1 MTFVSNSH
9 PSDRQIA
16 TPLDSQPPIFVSH
29 THTLGFFLVQ
39 NTIKV
44 CQAKWVV
51 VFYQKHHKLAPHHF
65 AYIWWPWCVVNLIAV
80 VLRHS
85 PWQQKRNQKVCEKIG
100 VGRFMATTTIHNR
113 QPMSHFITIIF
124 IVHTFSSLLLYY
136 GPCLLLA
143 CVIHVLINQHMI

>member
-9 PSDRQIA
+9 PSDRQQHHLIH
-16 TPLDSQPPIFVSH
+16 SHQIWSH

-51 VFYQKHHKLAPHHF
+51 VFYQKHLKLAPHHF

-80 VLRHS
+80 GLVAFS
-85 PWQQKRNQKVCEKIG
+85 MAAEKNLKSVRKDWGWEIHG
-100 VGRFMATTTIHNR
+100 HNNNGQSTTYE
-113 QPMSHFITIIF
+113 SFYHFHFCCPHFFIIV
-124 IVHTFSSLLLYY
+124 IMILVYY
-136 GPCLLLA
+136 
-143 CVIHVLINQHMI
+143 